1 MLSTSGRLHQA
12 AFFVWEVSMNLIKA
26 NQNGRSIMEM
36 LGVLAVVGIL
46 SVGGIAG
53 FSTAMSKHKNMKEVE
68 KYNLFVQDFMQH
80 KSLILKSGD
89 AMGTSQWVFYT
100 KEVEKLGILPP
111 GWQVKGSNIVDN
123 LGHRFNLYSGLSR
136 DGIVMGLYLNTK
148 KGESTNTMFCIQIW
162 QNFILPNQE
171 WIGNVW
177 LNGTGTKSGTY
188 YGTNFCSKGR
198 KCLAHI
204 TVPEIH
210 KFCTSCAEETVCN
223 IITTFR

>member
-1 MLSTSGRLHQA
+1 
-12 AFFVWEVSMNLIKA
+12 MNLIKA

-100 KEVEKLGILPP
+100 KEVEKLGTLPP

-148 KGESTNTMFCIQIW
+148 KGKALIPCFVFKCGKTLFYPIR
-162 QNFILPNQE
+162 
-171 WIGNVW
+171 
-177 LNGTGTKSGTY
+177 NGLAMSG
-188 YGTNFCSKGR
+188 
-198 KCLAHI
+198 
-204 TVPEIH
+204 
-210 KFCTSCAEETVCN
+210 
-223 IITTFR
+223 